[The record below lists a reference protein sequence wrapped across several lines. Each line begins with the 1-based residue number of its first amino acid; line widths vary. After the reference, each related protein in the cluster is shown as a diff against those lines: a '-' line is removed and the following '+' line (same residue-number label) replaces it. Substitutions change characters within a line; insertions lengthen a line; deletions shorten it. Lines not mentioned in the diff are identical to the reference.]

1 VLANAAVWSV
11 VVVSEAV
18 RVAGVNSALLQGL
31 TRGVQIASAL
41 AIFFIGYMSLWQPDL
56 FQKASEARVADSS
69 PPPPLA
75 QPKYQRNRLDD
86 AEAAEL
92 VAKLEVLMAR
102 DEPFRDGGLTL
113 QMLADSLGA
122 TPHMLSQ
129 VLNVRIGKSFFVFVN
144 GYRAEALK
152 ASLADAAQGER
163 GVLDLALAAGFNSKS
178 TLNSFF
184 KRHTGMTP
192 TEYRRI
198 AMRNAS
204 RADTKSADI
213 SAG

>member
-1 VLANAAVWSV
+1 VWSV
-11 VVVSEAV
+11 VIVSEAV
-18 RVAGVNSALLQGL
+18 RALGIDSALLRGL
-31 TRGVQIASAL
+31 TRTVQIASAL
-41 AIFFIGYMSLWQPDL
+41 VIFLIGYMSVWQPDL
-56 FQKASEARVADSS
+56 YQKASQARVAEPS
-69 PPPPLA
+69 PAPPAA

-86 AEAAEL
+86 DEAAEL
-92 VAKLEVLMAR
+92 VAKLESIMTS
-102 DEPFRDGGLTL
+102 DERFRDGGLTL

-152 ASLADAAQGER
+152 VALADPEQSER

-198 AMRNAS
+198 AMRSAS
-204 RADTKSADI
+204 SRGAKSEDI
-213 SAG
+213 SAA